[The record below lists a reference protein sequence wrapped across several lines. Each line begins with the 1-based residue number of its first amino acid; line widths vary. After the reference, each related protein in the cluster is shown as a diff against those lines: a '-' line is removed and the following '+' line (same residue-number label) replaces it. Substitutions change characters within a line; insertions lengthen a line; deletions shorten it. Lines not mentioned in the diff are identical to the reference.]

1 MNPRERGFLLLTSR
15 LGNPDR
21 RVLTAQQLRVL
32 AQRVQ
37 GRTISGPDRDLT
49 EADLVALG
57 YGRDQAG
64 RIVALLEEEALLDRY
79 LQRGK
84 QAGCVPLSRVSA
96 GYPAVLRKRLGGEAP
111 GCLWAR
117 GDLSLLDTPAIALVG
132 SRDLGARNRDF
143 AQAVGMQ
150 AARQGLTLVSGN
162 ARGAD
167 RTAQENCL
175 AAGGRVISIVADELD
190 KQPLEKNQL
199 FLSEDGFHESFSA
212 QRALSRNRII
222 HAMGRMVF
230 VAQATLEKGGTWDGT
245 VKNLRF
251 GWSPVACFDDG
262 SEAAARL
269 TQMGA
274 FLVAPEVLKDL
285 EGLAQ
290 PEKNFFDP

>member
-32 AQRVQ
+32 TGRVQ
-37 GRTISGPDRDLT
+37 GKTLPDEERDLT
-49 EADLVALG
+49 DADLVDLG
-57 YGRDQAG
+57 YSRDQAG
-64 RIVALLEEEALLDRY
+64 RIVALLEEEALLNRY

-84 QAGCVPLSRVSA
+84 AAGCVPISRLSPE
-96 GYPAVLRKRLGGEAP
+96 YPAILRKRLGPEAP

-117 GDLSLLDTPAIALVG
+117 GDVAILNTPAIALVG
-132 SRDLGARNRDF
+132 SRDLEERNRAF
-143 AQAVGMQ
+143 AQAVGFQ

-167 RTAQENCL
+167 RAAQESCL
-175 AAGGRVISIVADELD
+175 AAGGRVISVVADELD
-190 KQPLEKNQL
+190 RQPLRENL
-199 FLSEDGFHESFSA
+199 LYLSEEGFDEVFSS
-212 QRALSRNRII
+212 QRALSRNRTI
-222 HAMGRMVF
+222 HALGRMVF
-230 VAQATLEKGGTWDGT
+230 VAQATCGKGGTWDGT

-262 SEAAARL
+262 SEAMARL

-274 FLVAPEVLKDL
+274 FPVGPEVLEDL
-285 EGLAQ
+285 AALAQ
-290 PEKNFFDP
+290 PEKTLFDP